1 VSHCLKIST
10 LRKKGELMQKN
21 HKTYTYTARNIN
33 DPGKVV
39 TFTLLDGHM
48 RVNLTG
54 LLDQA
59 NSVASSE
66 EKSGEL
72 KHQMSLQAKPALLKL
87 KEGISGPIHVNDVK
101 AKLDDDRLHVT
112 LWQRMGG
119 LRLAP
124 VQFDM
129 GQVDNDE
136 AAEAF
141 VDELEQRKEETA
153 SDARRFFGPLDY
165 WIGWAGLL
173 LLIGFFIR
181 RPKNKEA

>member
-1 VSHCLKIST
+1 
-10 LRKKGELMQKN
+10 MQTN
-21 HKTYTYTARNIN
+21 HTTYTYTARNIN
-33 DPGKVV
+33 DPDKVV

-59 NSVASSE
+59 NTVAGSE

-72 KHQMSLQAKPALLKL
+72 KRQVSLQAKPALLKL
-87 KEGISGPIHVNDVK
+87 KEGISGPIHINDVN
-101 AKLDDDRLHVT
+101 AKLEDEQLQVT

-124 VQFDM
+124 VQVDM
-129 GQVDNDE
+129 GQVDNEE

-141 VDELEQRKEETA
+141 VDELEHRKEETKSNA
-153 SDARRFFGPLDY
+153 SRFFGPLDY
-165 WIGWAGLL
+165 WIGWAGML
-173 LLIGFFIR
+173 LLIGLFIR
-181 RPKNKEA
+181 RPKNNEA

>member
-1 VSHCLKIST
+1 
-10 LRKKGELMQKN
+10 MQTD

-33 DPGKVV
+33 DPDKVV
-39 TFTLLDGHM
+39 TFTLYDGHM

-54 LLDQA
+54 LFDQA
-59 NSVASSE
+59 NTVAKSD

-72 KHQMSLQAKPALLKL
+72 KHQVSLQAKPALLKL
-87 KEGISGPIHVNDVK
+87 KEGVSGPIHINDVN
-101 AKLDDDRLHVT
+101 AKMEDDQLQVT

-129 GQVDNDE
+129 GQVDNEE

-141 VDELEQRKEETA
+141 VDEVEQRKETTE
-153 SDARRFFGPLDY
+153 SDVRRFFGPLDY
-165 WIGWAGLL
+165 WLGWAGLL
-173 LLIGFFIR
+173 LLIGLFIR
-181 RPKNKEA
+181 RPKHNEA

>member
-1 VSHCLKIST
+1 
-10 LRKKGELMQKN
+10 MQTN
-21 HKTYTYTARNIN
+21 HATYTYTARNAN
-33 DPGKVV
+33 DPNKVV

-59 NSVASSE
+59 NTVVSSE

-72 KHQMSLQAKPALLKL
+72 KRQVSLQAKPALLKL
-87 KEGISGPIHVNDVK
+87 KEGISGPIHVNDVN
-101 AKLDDDRLHVT
+101 ARMEDDQLQVT

-129 GQVDNDE
+129 GHIDNEE

-141 VDELEQRKEETA
+141 VDEVEHRKEETE
-153 SDARRFFGPLDY
+153 SDPSRFFGPLDY
-165 WIGWAGLL
+165 WLGWAGLL
-173 LLIGFFIR
+173 LLIGLFIR
-181 RPKNKEA
+181 RPKHNEA

>member
-1 VSHCLKIST
+1 
-10 LRKKGELMQKN
+10 MQNN

-33 DPGKVV
+33 NPEKVV
-39 TFTLLDGHM
+39 TFTLYDGHM

-59 NSVASSE
+59 NTVASSE

-72 KHQMSLQAKPALLKL
+72 KRQVSLQAKPALLKL
-87 KEGISGPIHVNDVK
+87 KEGISGPIHISDVN
-101 AKLDDDRLHVT
+101 ASMEDDQLQVT

-124 VQFDM
+124 VQVDM
-129 GQVDNDE
+129 GQVDNEE

-141 VDELEQRKEETA
+141 VDELEQRKEETKSNA
-153 SDARRFFGPLDY
+153 SRFFGPLDY
-165 WIGWAGLL
+165 WIGWAGML
-173 LLIGFFIR
+173 LLIGLFIR
-181 RPKNKEA
+181 RPKNNEA

>member
-1 VSHCLKIST
+1 M
-10 LRKKGELMQKN
+10 LRGRKEKERMQKN

-33 DPGKVV
+33 NPGKVV
-39 TFTLLDGHM
+39 TFTLLNGHM

-59 NSVASSE
+59 QTVASSE

-72 KHQMSLQAKPALLKL
+72 KDQVSLQAKPALLKL
-87 KEGISGPIHVNDVK
+87 KEGISGPIHVNDVN
-101 AKLDDDRLHVT
+101 ARMEDDRLQVT

-129 GQVDNDE
+129 GQVDNEE

-141 VDELEQRKEETA
+141 VDELEQRKEETE

-173 LLIGFFIR
+173 LLIGLFIR
-181 RPKNKEA
+181 RPKD

>member
-1 VSHCLKIST
+1 
-10 LRKKGELMQKN
+10 MQTN
-21 HKTYTYTARNIN
+21 HTTYTYTARNIN
-33 DPGKVV
+33 DPDKVV

-59 NSVASSE
+59 NTVAGSE

-72 KHQMSLQAKPALLKL
+72 KRQVSLQAKPALLKL
-87 KEGISGPIHVNDVK
+87 KEGISGPIHINDVN
-101 AKLDDDRLHVT
+101 AKLEDEQLQVT

-124 VQFDM
+124 VQVDM
-129 GQVDNDE
+129 GQVDNEE

-141 VDELEQRKEETA
+141 VDELEHRKEETK
-153 SDARRFFGPLDY
+153 SNVSKFFGPLDY
-165 WIGWAGLL
+165 WLGWAGLM
-173 LLIGFFIR
+173 LLIGLFIR
-181 RPKNKEA
+181 RPKHNEA

>member
-1 VSHCLKIST
+1 
-10 LRKKGELMQKN
+10 MQDKHN
-21 HKTYTYTARNIN
+21 TYTYTARNIN
-33 DPGKVV
+33 NPDKVV
-39 TFTLLDGHM
+39 TFTLYDGHM

-59 NSVASSE
+59 NTVASSE

-72 KHQMSLQAKPALLKL
+72 KNQVSLQAKPALLKL
-87 KEGISGPIHVNDVK
+87 KEGVSGPIHVSDIK
-101 AKLDDDRLHVT
+101 AKMEDDKLQVT

-129 GQVDNDE
+129 GRVDNEE

-141 VDELEQRKEETA
+141 LDELEQRKDTTE

-173 LLIGFFIR
+173 LLIGIFIR
-181 RPKNKEA
+181 RPKRSEA

>member
-1 VSHCLKIST
+1 
-10 LRKKGELMQKN
+10 MQTN
-21 HKTYTYTARNIN
+21 HTTYTYTARNIN
-33 DPGKVV
+33 DPDKVV

-59 NSVASSE
+59 NTVASSE

-72 KHQMSLQAKPALLKL
+72 KRQVSLHAKPALLKL
-87 KEGISGPIHVNDVK
+87 KEGISGPIHINDVN
-101 AKLDDDRLHVT
+101 AKLEDEQLQVT

-124 VQFDM
+124 VQVDM
-129 GQVDNDE
+129 GQVDNEE

-141 VDELEQRKEETA
+141 VDELEQRKEETKSNA
-153 SDARRFFGPLDY
+153 SNFFGPLDY
-165 WIGWAGLL
+165 WLGWAGLM
-173 LLIGFFIR
+173 LLIGLFIR
-181 RPKNKEA
+181 RPKHNEA